1 MSRKILHLD
10 LDAFFCCV
18 EELRDPALRGKPFAV
33 GGRPEQR
40 GVVASCS
47 YAARRFGVRSAMP
60 MSRAVRL
67 CPDLLIVPHDFKAYR
82 AMSAKVMAI
91 LHQYTPLVEQISID
105 EAFLDV
111 TDLVESAEQIAR
123 TLQRRI
129 NAELQLSCSLGVA
142 TNKLVAKIANNIG
155 KDAKKKDASG
165 NPPNAIMVVA
175 AGDEAR
181 FLAPLA
187 TNELW
192 GVGPKT
198 AEQLAALG
206 IQTIGDI
213 ARYSEKALT
222 KQFGKNGHD
231 LWLHAQGIDDR
242 RLETDRETKSVSR
255 ETTFVH
261 DVRDSAILRRT
272 LETLC
277 DDVSRQLHKEK
288 LRGTTI
294 KIKLRWSDFRTL
306 TRQTTLI
313 TPTDNEAE
321 ILKAAMRL
329 LDQHRPPQNAVRLL
343 GVGVSHFV
351 EPTTQLSLWEV
362 PVSTNE
368 PPPTVAHDEMPL
380 LPNVPSAKQEKLRSA
395 LDALRSRFG
404 EQTVKRASELKNE
417 DG

>member
-1 MSRKILHLD
+1 MVRKILHLD
-10 LDAFFCCV
+10 LDAFFCSV
-18 EELRDPALRGKPFAV
+18 EELRDPSLRGKPFAV
-33 GGRPEQR
+33 GGPPEQR

-91 LHQYTPLVEQISID
+91 LHEYTPLVEQISID
-105 EAFLDV
+105 EAFLDI
-111 TDLVESAEQIAR
+111 TELIEPAEQIAR
-123 TLQRRI
+123 TLQKRI
-129 NAELQLSCSLGVA
+129 NTELRLSCSLGVA

-155 KDAKKKDASG
+155 KDAKKKDATG
-165 NPPNAIMVVA
+165 APPNAIMVVA
-175 AGDEAR
+175 IGQEAS
-181 FLAPLA
+181 FLAPLP

-198 AEQLAALG
+198 AENLAALG
-206 IQTIGDI
+206 LHTIGDI
-213 ARYSEKALT
+213 ARYSEQALIR
-222 KQFGKNGHD
+222 QFGKNGHD
-231 LWLHAQGIDDR
+231 LWLHAQGVDER
-242 RLETDRETKSVSR
+242 PLETERETKSVSR

-261 DVRDSAILRRT
+261 DVRDASLLRRT
-272 LETLC
+272 LEELC
-277 DDVSRQLHKEK
+277 EDLARQLHKEK

-313 TPTDNEAE
+313 NATDDEAE
-321 ILKAAMRL
+321 IRKAAQRL
-329 LDQHRPPQNAVRLL
+329 LDQHRPPEKAVRLL

-351 EPTTQLSLWEV
+351 EPTTQLSLWDV
-362 PVSTNE
+362 PPMAAKEAQTAASQNV
-368 PPPTVAHDEMPL
+368 V
-380 LPNVPSAKQEKLRSA
+380 PNPKQEKLRSA

-404 EQTVKRASELKNE
+404 EQTVKRASQLKDDE
-417 DG
+417 R